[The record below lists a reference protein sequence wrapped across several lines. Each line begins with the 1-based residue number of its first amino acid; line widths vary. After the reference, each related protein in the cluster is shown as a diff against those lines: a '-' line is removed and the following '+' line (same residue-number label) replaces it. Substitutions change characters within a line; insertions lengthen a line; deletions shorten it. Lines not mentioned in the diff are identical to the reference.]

1 MWEVEK
7 KRIEKLRWWD
17 EVAGKH
23 GFPADIKVWHVHP
36 LAWAENF
43 GSLKVD
49 LICKD
54 CGATITLTEEFLK
67 HTDVAPRASQ
77 AFIDEL
83 IKCSIE
89 LFPKYGVDT
98 CRQIKHL
105 LAQAKHETTDPI
117 GGYPPFT
124 AFRERLVYSS
134 AERAY
139 RLSTT
144 AIDSGFARK
153 GITFSSRQDK
163 ITWIQNNIVNN
174 DRAYGEHLY
183 GRNEVPEKDFRG
195 RGLLHL
201 THYDTYVRCAR
212 AIEQPIDTQPELVES
227 DPRVIIETGL
237 WFWKDRNIA
246 AIANNPAN
254 DGNEGVKKVT
264 KPINTGLDGLA
275 NRQRFKREI
284 SVVFDQVFLAN
295 HTGCKG

>member
-1 MWEVEK
+1 VK
-7 KRIEKLRWWD
+7 
-17 EVAGKH
+17 GQH
-23 GFPADIKVWHVHP
+23 GFPEDIKVWHIHP
-36 LAWAENF
+36 LGLVENF
-43 GSLKVD
+43 AGIRD

-67 HTDVAPRASQ
+67 HADVAPHASQ

-83 IKCSIE
+83 IKCSVEI
-89 LFPKYGVDT
+89 FKKYGVDT

-105 LAQAKHETTDPI
+105 LAQAKHETTDPRT
-117 GGYPPFT
+117 GRSFT

-153 GITFSSRQDK
+153 GITFSSHQDK

-183 GRNEVPEKDFRG
+183 GRNELLGKDFRG

-212 AIEQPIDTQPELVES
+212 AIGQPIDTQPELVES
-227 DPRVIIETGL
+227 NPRVIIETGL
-237 WFWKDRNIA
+237 WFWNDRNIA
-246 AIANNPAN
+246 AIANNRAN
-254 DGNEGVKKVT
+254 DGNAGVRNVT
-264 KPINTGLDGLA
+264 RPINSALDGLVE
-275 NRQRFKREI
+275 RQQYKREI
-284 SVVFDQVFLAN
+284 STVFDQIFLVN
-295 HTGCKG
+295 HTGCRG